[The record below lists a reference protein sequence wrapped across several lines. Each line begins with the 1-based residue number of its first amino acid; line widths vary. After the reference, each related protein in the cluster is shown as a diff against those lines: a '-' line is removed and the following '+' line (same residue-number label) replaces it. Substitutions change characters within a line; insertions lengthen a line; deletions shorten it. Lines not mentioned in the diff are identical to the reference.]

1 MGRRGAQAKHQAAET
16 KRQHEVCDDD
26 PIEALIRR
34 SKRLLRKGDPRGAV
48 VLLQRA
54 CSMDEWRART
64 FTLLGALLSD
74 VGKNGDAERAL
85 RHARWLRQRAG
96 ETSRAEVTMR
106 LVDRIRSSQSSS

>member
-1 MGRRGAQAKHQAAET
+1 MARRSAHATARSSTPKAPVDATEI
-16 KRQHEVCDDD
+16 D

-34 SKRLLRKGDPRGAV
+34 SKRQLDRGDPRTAV

-64 FTLLGALLSD
+64 FTLLGVLLLD
-74 VGKNGDAERAL
+74 LGKREDAERAL

-96 ETSRAEVTMR
+96 EMSRADVMTRLIDRARTSRTAT
-106 LVDRIRSSQSSS
+106 

>member
-1 MGRRGAQAKHQAAET
+1 MDE
-16 KRQHEVCDDD
+16 D

-34 SKRLLRKGDPRGAV
+34 SKRQRNRGDPRTAV

-64 FTLLGALLSD
+64 FTLLGVLLLD
-74 VGKNGDAERAL
+74 LGKRDDAERAL

-96 ETSRAEVTMR
+96 EISRAEVTMR
-106 LVDRIRSSQSSS
+106 LIDQVRRSRPTM

>member
-1 MGRRGAQAKHQAAET
+1 MDE
-16 KRQHEVCDDD
+16 D

-34 SKRLLRKGDPRGAV
+34 SKRQRNRGDPRTAV

-64 FTLLGALLSD
+64 FTLLGVLLLD
-74 VGKNGDAERAL
+74 LGKRDEAERAL

-96 ETSRAEVTMR
+96 EISRAEVTMR
-106 LVDRIRSSQSSS
+106 LIDQVRRSRPTM